1 MFAIIF
7 TVIRDE
13 GDTVGASVT
22 SASVLETGL
31 GQTQKEG
38 RPSSG
43 ESSLRINIDGS
54 VSQME

>member
-7 TVIRDE
+7 MMIRDE
-13 GDTVGASVT
+13 GVTVGALVT

-31 GQTQKEG
+31 GKIQKEG
-38 RPSSG
+38 SPSSG
-43 ESSLRINIDGS
+43 ESSLRMNIDGS

>member
-7 TVIRDE
+7 MMIRDE
-13 GDTVGASVT
+13 GVTVGAFVT

-31 GQTQKEG
+31 GQIQKEG

-43 ESSLRINIDGS
+43 ESSLRMNIDGS
-54 VSQME
+54 GSQME